1 MNILNIYK
9 KKLRIQFNY
18 FIGKNSILSM
28 LFSLKTLL
36 SIQAKGENNL
46 QYSEPINALRFLSA
60 DAVQKANSGHPGM
73 PMGMAEIATALWSK
87 HLKHNP
93 LNPTWFDRDRFVL
106 SNGHGSMLLYSLLHL
121 TGYKLSIE
129 DIKDFRQLKSKTP
142 GHPEY
147 DINIGVETTTG
158 PLGQG
163 IANAVGMAIS
173 EKMLAAQFNKDD
185 IKPIDHYTYV
195 FLGDGCL
202 MEGISHEAC
211 SFAGTHE
218 LGKLICFYD
227 QNGISIDGEIDN
239 WFTDD
244 SVKRFESYGWQT
256 ICVDG
261 HNVEEISEAISKAK
275 EEPKK
280 PSMIFCKT
288 TIGFGSPNKSGT
300 ADVHGAPLGDEEIEK
315 TREALGWQYTAFEI
329 PKDVYDFWDS
339 KKSGAEK
346 NATWEN
352 SIKSYKDKYPNDSLE
367 LERRIKG
374 DMPAKFEQNFLDF
387 LNDCNTNNLPMATR
401 KASKACLD
409 FFVKEMPEL
418 VGGSADL
425 TPSNNT
431 FSASSTTF
439 SSENPSGNH
448 INYGVREFGMSAI
461 MNGMVLHGGIKPY
474 GATFLVFT
482 DYARNA
488 VRLSA
493 LMGLPNIFVY
503 THDSVALGEDG
514 PTHQPIEHMVTLR
527 STPNMD
533 SWRPAD
539 LVETAV
545 AWKNAISS
553 LSTPTCLI
561 FSRQG
566 TSAIE
571 RTPEQLSSIEN
582 GGYLLEEHEDPNITI
597 VASGSEVQLA
607 IDAAQELKNES
618 INANVVSMPSLD
630 VFLKQS
636 NEIQNKIINPNKPVL
651 VVECAHPNSWYK
663 ILNRSDKVIGIET
676 FGESAPGSELLEH
689 FGFNKDNVIQ
699 TAKSLVND

>member
-1 MNILNIYK
+1 
-9 KKLRIQFNY
+9 
-18 FIGKNSILSM
+18 M

-202 MEGISHEAC
+202 MEGVSHEAC

-275 EEPKK
+275 EESKK

-315 TREALGWQYTAFEI
+315 TREALGWQYPAFEI

-346 NATWEN
+346 NATWDN
-352 SIKSYKDKYPNDSLE
+352 SIKNYKDKYPNDSLE

-374 DMPAKFEQNFLDF
+374 EKPAKFEQNFLDF
-387 LNDCNTNNLPMATR
+387 LNDCNTNNSPMATR

-527 STPNMD
+527 STPNMN

-539 LVETAV
+539 LVETAI

-553 LSTPTCLI
+553 LTTPTCLI

-607 IDAAQELKNES
+607 LDAAQELKNES

-663 ILNRSDKVIGIET
+663 ILNRSDKVIGMET

>member
-1 MNILNIYK
+1 MQQK
-9 KKLRIQFNY
+9 D
-18 FIGKNSILSM
+18 
-28 LFSLKTLL
+28 
-36 SIQAKGENNL
+36 
-46 QYSEPINALRFLSA
+46 PINALRFLSI

-73 PMGMAEIATALWSK
+73 PMGMAEIATALWSN

-93 LNPTWFDRDRFVL
+93 LNPHWFNRDRFVL

-121 TGYKLSIE
+121 TGYNLSI
-129 DIKDFRQLKSKTP
+129 DDLKDFRKLKSKTP

-147 DINIGVETTTG
+147 DLDIGVETTTG

-173 EKMLAAQFNKDD
+173 EKILAAEFNEED
-185 IKPIDHYTYV
+185 IKPIDHYTYA

-211 SFAGTHE
+211 SFAGTHN

-227 QNGISIDGEIDN
+227 ENGISIDGEIKN

-244 SVKRFESYGWQT
+244 SVQRFDSYGWQT

-261 HNVEEISEAISKAK
+261 HNSDEINKAISKAK
-275 EEPKK
+275 NEVSK

-300 ADVHGAPLGDEEIEK
+300 ADVHGAPLGEEEVIK
-315 TREALGWQYTAFEI
+315 TREALNWHYGEFEI
-329 PKDVYDFWDS
+329 PQEIYDFWNFTEN
-339 KKSGAEK
+339 GA
-346 NATWEN
+346 TLN
-352 SIKSYKDKYPNDSLE
+352 SEWNELLKSYKQKYSQKSKE
-367 LERRIKG
+367 LQRRIDG
-374 DMPAKFEQNFLDF
+374 DLPEGFESNFKDF
-387 LNDCNTNNLPMATR
+387 LSECDSKNSPMATR

-409 FFVKEMPEL
+409 FFVKQVPEL
-418 VGGSADL
+418 IGGSADL

-431 FSASSTTF
+431 FSASSSTF
-439 SSENPSGNH
+439 SNENPSGNH

-514 PTHQPIEHMVTLR
+514 PTHQPIEHIVTLR
-527 STPNMD
+527 STPNLNN
-533 SWRPAD
+533 WRPAD

-545 AWKNAISS
+545 AWKNAVCSKI
-553 LSTPTCLI
+553 TPTCLI

-566 TSAIE
+566 TSAIG
-571 RTPEQLSSIEN
+571 RTQEQISAIEM
-582 GGYLLEEHEDPNITI
+582 GGYLLKEKKDNDITI

-607 IDAAQELKNES
+607 LDAAKELENKS

-630 VFLKQS
+630 IFLQQS
-636 NEIQNKIINPNKPVL
+636 SEYQKMVIDPHKPVL

-663 ILNRSDKVIGIET
+663 ILNRSDKVLGIET
-676 FGESAPGSELLEH
+676 FGESAPGVELLEH
-689 FGFNKDNVIQ
+689 FGFNKEKVIQ
-699 TAKSLVND
+699 AAKSLIDD

>member
-1 MNILNIYK
+1 M
-9 KKLRIQFNY
+9 RQ
-18 FIGKNSILSM
+18 SD
-28 LFSLKTLL
+28 
-36 SIQAKGENNL
+36 
-46 QYSEPINALRFLSA
+46 PINALRFLSI

-73 PMGMAEIATALWSK
+73 PMGMAEIATALWK
-87 HLKHNP
+87 NHLQHNP
-93 LNPTWFDRDRFVL
+93 LNPTWFNRDRFVL

-121 TGYKLSIE
+121 TGYALSID
-129 DIKDFRQLKSKTP
+129 DIKDFRQLRSKTP

-147 DINIGVETTTG
+147 DLDTGIETTTG

-163 IANAVGMAIS
+163 IGNAVGMAIS
-173 EKMLAAQFNKDD
+173 EKILAAEFNKED

-202 MEGISHEAC
+202 MEGVSHEAC
-211 SFAGTHE
+211 SFASTHN

-227 QNGISIDGEIDN
+227 QNGISIDGEIEN

-244 SVKRFESYGWQT
+244 SVKRFDGYGWQT

-261 HNVEEISEAISKAK
+261 HNVEDINEAIVKAK
-275 EEPKK
+275 NETNK

-315 TREALGWQYTAFEI
+315 TRKALDWQYSPFEVPEDI
-329 PKDVYDFWDS
+329 YEFWNSKDSGNKVNANWD
-339 KKSGAEK
+339 EIVK
-346 NATWEN
+346 NYQE
-352 SIKSYKDKYPNDSLE
+352 KYPDESIE
-367 LERRIKG
+367 LLRRIKG
-374 DMPAKFEQNFLDF
+374 QMPENFEENFKAFLD
-387 LNDCNTNNLPMATR
+387 DCNLNNPSMATR

-418 VGGSADL
+418 IGGSADL

-431 FSASSTTF
+431 YSASSSTF
-439 SSENPSGNH
+439 SNKNPSGNH

-527 STPNMD
+527 STPNLNN
-533 SWRPAD
+533 WRPAD

-545 AWKNAISS
+545 AWKDAVSS
-553 LSTPTCLI
+553 TKTPTCLI

-566 TSAIE
+566 TSAIT
-571 RTPEQLSSIEN
+571 RTPEQLNSIQM
-582 GGYLLEEHEDPNITI
+582 GGYLLKANDTSDITI
-597 VASGSEVQLA
+597 VASGSELQLA
-607 IDAAQELKNES
+607 LDASVELEKDS

-630 VFLKQS
+630 IFLDQS
-636 NEIQNKIINPNKPVL
+636 EEYQNTIIDTSKPVL
-651 VVECAHPNSWYK
+651 VVECGHPNSWYK
-663 ILNRSDKVIGIET
+663 ILNRSDKVIGIES
-676 FGESAPGSELLEH
+676 FGESAPGDVLLEH
-689 FGFNKDNVIQ
+689 FGFTLENVVG
-699 TAKSLVND
+699 TAKSLIDD

>member
-1 MNILNIYK
+1 M
-9 KKLRIQFNY
+9 QQ
-18 FIGKNSILSM
+18 SDH
-28 LFSLKTLL
+28 
-36 SIQAKGENNL
+36 
-46 QYSEPINALRFLSA
+46 INVLRFLSA

-87 HLKHNP
+87 HLRHNP
-93 LNPTWFDRDRFVL
+93 KNPTWFNRDRFVL

-121 TGYKLSIE
+121 TGYDLSIN
-129 DIKDFRQLKSKTP
+129 DIKDFRKLKSKTP

-147 DINIGVETTTG
+147 DIDIGIETTTG

-163 IANAVGMAIS
+163 IANAVGMAVA
-173 EKMLAAQFNKDD
+173 EKILAAEFNKDD
-185 IKPIDHYTYV
+185 IKPIDHFTYV

-211 SFAGTHE
+211 SFAGTHN

-227 QNGISIDGEIDN
+227 QNGISIDGEIEN

-261 HNVEEISEAISKAK
+261 HDIEDIDGAIHKAK
-275 EEPKK
+275 EEVNK
-280 PSMIFCKT
+280 PTMIFCKT
-288 TIGFGSPNKSGT
+288 TIGYGSPNKSGT
-300 ADVHGAPLGDEEIEK
+300 ADVHGAPLGDEELKE
-315 TREALGWQYTAFEI
+315 TREVLGWNYKPFEV
-329 PKDVYDFWDS
+329 PQEVYDFWNFKEEGASFNDS
-339 KKSGAEK
+339 WNKLLKDYEK
-346 NATWEN
+346 
-352 SIKSYKDKYPNDSLE
+352 KYPNDSLE
-367 LERRIKG
+367 LHRRIDG
-374 DMPAKFEQNFLDF
+374 QLPNNFQESFESF
-387 LNDCNTNNLPMATR
+387 LNECNSNNLSMATR

-418 VGGSADL
+418 IGGSADL

-431 FSASSTTF
+431 FSSSSSTF
-439 SSENPSGNH
+439 SNENASGNH

-461 MNGMVLHGGIKPY
+461 MNGMVLHGAIKPY

-493 LMGLPNIFVY
+493 LMKLPNIFVY

-527 STPNMD
+527 STPNLNN
-533 SWRPAD
+533 WRPAD

-545 AWKNAISS
+545 SWKSAVSS
-553 LSTPTCLI
+553 QKTPTCLI
-561 FSRQG
+561 YSRQG
-566 TSAIE
+566 TSAIK
-571 RTPEQLSSIEN
+571 RSPDQISMIDM
-582 GGYLLEEHEDPNITI
+582 GGYLLEESDDFDLTI

-607 IDAAQELKNES
+607 LDAAKELKNDS
-618 INANVVSMPSLD
+618 INANVVSMPCLD
-630 VFLKQS
+630 IFLDQDK
-636 NEIQNKIINPNKPVL
+636 EYQNKIINPEKPVL
-651 VVECAHPNSWYK
+651 VVECAHPNSWYR
-663 ILNRSDKVIGIET
+663 ILNRNDKVIGIET
-676 FGESAPGSELLEH
+676 FGESAPGSELLNH
-689 FGFNKDNVIQ
+689 FGFNTDNVIK
-699 TAKSLVND
+699 TAKSLIND

>member
-1 MNILNIYK
+1 MN
-9 KKLRIQFNY
+9 Q
-18 FIGKNSILSM
+18 
-28 LFSLKTLL
+28 TD
-36 SIQAKGENNL
+36 
-46 QYSEPINALRFLSA
+46 PINALRFLSI

-73 PMGMAEIATALWSK
+73 PMGMAEIATALWSN

-93 LNPTWFDRDRFVL
+93 SNPKWFDRDRFVL

-121 TGYKLSIE
+121 TGYKISID
-129 DIKDFRQLKSKTP
+129 DIKDFRQLHSKTP

-147 DINIGVETTTG
+147 DIDIGVETTTG

-173 EKMLAAQFNKDD
+173 EKILAAEFNQDD

-202 MEGISHEAC
+202 MEGVSHEAC
-211 SFAGTHE
+211 SFAGTHN

-227 QNGISIDGEIDN
+227 QNGISIDGEIEN
-239 WFTDD
+239 WFTDN
-244 SVKRFESYGWQT
+244 SVKRFESYGWHT

-261 HNVEEISEAISKAK
+261 HNIEEINNAISQAK
-275 EEPKK
+275 ETTDK

-300 ADVHGAPLGDEEIEK
+300 ADAHGAPLGEDEIIK
-315 TREALGWQYTAFEI
+315 TREALDWEYAEFELTDEI
-329 PKDVYDFWDS
+329 YNFWDA
-339 KKSGAEK
+339 KEAG
-346 NATWEN
+346 NNVN
-352 SIKSYKDKYPNDSLE
+352 SDWDNLIKSYQEKYPEKSKE
-367 LERRIKG
+367 LLRRIEG
-374 DMPAKFEQNFLDF
+374 NTPENFENDFNQFLK
-387 LNDCNTNNLPMATR
+387 DCDTNNSPMATR

-418 VGGSADL
+418 IGGSADL

-431 FSASSTTF
+431 FSDSSSTF
-439 SSENPSGNH
+439 SNENPAGNH

-514 PTHQPIEHMVTLR
+514 PTHQPIEHLVTLR
-527 STPNMD
+527 STPNLVN
-533 SWRPAD
+533 WRPAD

-545 AWKNAISS
+545 AWKEAVISTA
-553 LSTPTCLI
+553 TPTCLI

-566 TSAIE
+566 TSAIQRNSE
-571 RTPEQLSSIEN
+571 HLTEIHN
-582 GGYLLEEHEDPNITI
+582 GGYLLESCDSPDITI
-597 VASGSEVQLA
+597 IASGSEVQLA
-607 IDAAQELKNES
+607 LDASKELENDS
-618 INANVVSMPSLD
+618 IKSNIVSMPSLD
-630 VFLKQS
+630 KFL
-636 NEIQNKIINPNKPVL
+636 EMPEEYQNKTINSDKPIL
-651 VVECAHPNSWYK
+651 VVECSHPNSWYK
-663 ILNRSDKVIGIET
+663 ILNRNDKVLGIES
-676 FGESAPGSELLEH
+676 FGESAPGNQLLEH
-689 FGFNKDNVIQ
+689 FGFTVDNVIEM
-699 TAKSLVND
+699 AKSLVND

>member
-1 MNILNIYK
+1 
-9 KKLRIQFNY
+9 
-18 FIGKNSILSM
+18 M
-28 LFSLKTLL
+28 LLTTKILL
-36 SIQAKGENNL
+36 SFLKQTGEINL
-46 QYSEPINALRFLSA
+46 HPSDPTNALRFLSI

-73 PMGMAEIATALWSK
+73 PMGMAEIATSLWSN

-93 LNPTWFDRDRFVL
+93 SNPNWFNRDRFVL

-121 TGYKLSIE
+121 TGYKLSIN
-129 DIKDFRQLKSKTP
+129 DLKDFRQLKSKTP

-147 DINIGVETTTG
+147 DIDIGVETTTG

-173 EKMLAAQFNKDD
+173 EKILAAEFNHKDFD
-185 IKPIDHYTYV
+185 PIDHFTYA

-211 SFAGTHE
+211 SFAATHN

-227 QNGISIDGEIDN
+227 QNGISIDGEIEN

-244 SVKRFESYGWQT
+244 SVKRFESYGWHT

-261 HNVEEISEAISKAK
+261 HNIKEIDEAISQAK
-275 EEPKK
+275 EKSDK

-315 TREALGWQYTAFEI
+315 TREALNWQYPAFEI
-329 PKDVYDFWDS
+329 PKEIYDFWDA
-339 KKSGAEK
+339 KDKGAEINSDWDNLIK
-346 NATWEN
+346 NYEE
-352 SIKSYKDKYPNDSLE
+352 KYPEQAKE
-367 LERRIKG
+367 LNRRIKG
-374 DMPAKFEQNFLDF
+374 EAPENFEESFNEF
-387 LNDCNTNNLPMATR
+387 LNNCDSNNSSMATR

-431 FSASSTTF
+431 FSESSSTF
-439 SSENPSGNH
+439 SNENPKGNH

-514 PTHQPIEHMVTLR
+514 PTHQPIEHLVTLR
-527 STPNMD
+527 STPNLNN
-533 SWRPAD
+533 WRPAD
-539 LVETAV
+539 LVETSV
-545 AWKNAISS
+545 AWKDAVTSTK
-553 LSTPTCLI
+553 TPTCLI

-566 TSAIE
+566 TSAIT
-571 RTPEQLSSIEN
+571 RSQDQLNAIKK
-582 GGYLLEEHEDPNITI
+582 GGYLLDQSDNPDMTI
-597 VASGSEVQLA
+597 IASGSEVQLA
-607 IDAAQELKNES
+607 LDAAKQLKSDSKN
-618 INANVVSMPSLD
+618 INVVSMPSLD
-630 VFLKQS
+630 IFLQQS
-636 NEIQNKIINPNKPVL
+636 EEYQRSIINPDKPVL
-651 VVECAHPNSWYK
+651 VVECSHPNSWYK
-663 ILNRSDKVIGIET
+663 ILNRNDKVIGIET

-689 FGFNKDNVIQ
+689 FGFTEENVIK
-699 TAKSLVND
+699 TVKSLLND

>member
-1 MNILNIYK
+1 
-9 KKLRIQFNY
+9 
-18 FIGKNSILSM
+18 M
-28 LFSLKTLL
+28 LLTTKILL
-36 SIQAKGENNL
+36 SFLKQTGEINL
-46 QYSEPINALRFLSA
+46 HPSDPTNALRFLSI

-73 PMGMAEIATALWSK
+73 PMGMAEIATSLWSN

-93 LNPTWFDRDRFVL
+93 SNPNWFNRDRFVL

-121 TGYKLSIE
+121 TGYKLSIN
-129 DIKDFRQLKSKTP
+129 DLKDFRQLKSKTP

-147 DINIGVETTTG
+147 DIDIGVETTTG

-173 EKMLAAQFNKDD
+173 EKILAAEFNHKDFD
-185 IKPIDHYTYV
+185 PIDHFTYA

-211 SFAGTHE
+211 SFAATHN

-227 QNGISIDGEIDN
+227 QNGISIDGEIEN

-244 SVKRFESYGWQT
+244 SVKRFESYGWHT

-261 HNVEEISEAISKAK
+261 HNITEIDEAISQAK
-275 EEPKK
+275 EKSDK

-315 TREALGWQYTAFEI
+315 TREALNWQYPAFEI
-329 PKDVYDFWDS
+329 PKEIYDFWDA
-339 KKSGAEK
+339 KDKGAEINSDWDNLIK
-346 NATWEN
+346 NYEE
-352 SIKSYKDKYPNDSLE
+352 KYPEQAKE
-367 LERRIKG
+367 LNRRIKG
-374 DMPAKFEQNFLDF
+374 EAPENFEESFNKF
-387 LNDCNTNNLPMATR
+387 LNNCDSNNSSMATR

-431 FSASSTTF
+431 FSESSSTF
-439 SSENPSGNH
+439 SNENPKGNH

-514 PTHQPIEHMVTLR
+514 PTHQPIEHLVTLR
-527 STPNMD
+527 STPNLNN
-533 SWRPAD
+533 WRPAD
-539 LVETAV
+539 LVETSV
-545 AWKNAISS
+545 AWKDAVTSTK
-553 LSTPTCLI
+553 TPTCLI

-566 TSAIE
+566 TSAIT
-571 RTPEQLSSIEN
+571 RSQDQLNAIKK
-582 GGYLLEEHEDPNITI
+582 GGYLLDQSDNPDMTI
-597 VASGSEVQLA
+597 IASGSEVQLA
-607 IDAAQELKNES
+607 LDAAKQLKSDSKN
-618 INANVVSMPSLD
+618 INVVSMPSLD
-630 VFLKQS
+630 IFLQQS
-636 NEIQNKIINPNKPVL
+636 EEYQRSIINPDKPVL
-651 VVECAHPNSWYK
+651 VVECSHPNSWYK
-663 ILNRSDKVIGIET
+663 ILNRNDKVIGIET

-689 FGFNKDNVIQ
+689 FGFTEENVIK
-699 TAKSLVND
+699 TVKSLLND

>member
-1 MNILNIYK
+1 MQQK
-9 KKLRIQFNY
+9 D
-18 FIGKNSILSM
+18 
-28 LFSLKTLL
+28 
-36 SIQAKGENNL
+36 
-46 QYSEPINALRFLSA
+46 PINALRFLSI

-73 PMGMAEIATALWSK
+73 PMGMAEIATVLWSN

-93 LNPTWFDRDRFVL
+93 LNPHWFNRDRFVL

-121 TGYKLSIE
+121 TGYNLSI
-129 DIKDFRQLKSKTP
+129 DDLKDFRKLKSKTP

-147 DINIGVETTTG
+147 DLDIGVETTTG

-173 EKMLAAQFNKDD
+173 EKILAAEFNEED
-185 IKPIDHYTYV
+185 IKPIDHYTYA

-211 SFAGTHE
+211 SFAGTHN

-227 QNGISIDGEIDN
+227 QNGISIDGEIKN

-244 SVKRFESYGWQT
+244 SVQRFDSYGWQT

-261 HNVEEISEAISKAK
+261 HNSDEINKAISKAK
-275 EEPKK
+275 NEVSK

-300 ADVHGAPLGDEEIEK
+300 ADVHGAPLGEEEVIK
-315 TREALGWQYTAFEI
+315 TREALNWHYGEFEI
-329 PKDVYDFWDS
+329 PQEIYDFWNFTE
-339 KKSGAEK
+339 KGA
-346 NATWEN
+346 TLN
-352 SIKSYKDKYPNDSLE
+352 SEWNELLKSYEQKYSQKSKE
-367 LERRIKG
+367 LQRRIDG
-374 DMPAKFEQNFLDF
+374 DLPEGFESNFKDF
-387 LNDCNTNNLPMATR
+387 LSECDSQNSPMATR

-409 FFVKEMPEL
+409 FFVKQVPEL
-418 VGGSADL
+418 IGGSADL

-431 FSASSTTF
+431 FSASSSTF
-439 SSENPSGNH
+439 SNENPSGNH

-514 PTHQPIEHMVTLR
+514 PTHQPIEHIVTLR
-527 STPNMD
+527 STPNLNN
-533 SWRPAD
+533 WRPAD

-545 AWKNAISS
+545 AWKNAVCSKI
-553 LSTPTCLI
+553 TPTCLI

-566 TSAIE
+566 TSAIG
-571 RTPEQLSSIEN
+571 RTQEQISAIEM
-582 GGYLLEEHEDPNITI
+582 GGYLLKEKKDNDITI

-607 IDAAQELKNES
+607 LDAAKELENKS

-630 VFLKQS
+630 IFLQQS
-636 NEIQNKIINPNKPVL
+636 SEYQKMVIDPHKPVL

-676 FGESAPGSELLEH
+676 FGESAPGGELLEH
-689 FGFNKDNVIQ
+689 FGFNKEKVIQ
-699 TAKSLVND
+699 AAKSLIDD

>member
-1 MNILNIYK
+1 MN
-9 KKLRIQFNY
+9 Q
-18 FIGKNSILSM
+18 
-28 LFSLKTLL
+28 TD
-36 SIQAKGENNL
+36 
-46 QYSEPINALRFLSA
+46 PINALRFLSI

-73 PMGMAEIATALWSK
+73 PMGMAEIATALWSN

-93 LNPTWFDRDRFVL
+93 SNPKWFDRDRFVL

-121 TGYKLSIE
+121 TGYKMSID
-129 DIKDFRQLKSKTP
+129 DIKDFRQLHSKTP

-147 DINIGVETTTG
+147 DIDIGIETTTG

-173 EKMLAAQFNKDD
+173 EKILAAEFNQDD

-202 MEGISHEAC
+202 MEGVSHEAC
-211 SFAGTHE
+211 SFAGTHN

-227 QNGISIDGEIDN
+227 QNGISIDGEIEN

-244 SVKRFESYGWQT
+244 SVKRFESYGWHT

-261 HNVEEISEAISKAK
+261 HNIEEINNAISNAK
-275 EEPKK
+275 ETTDK

-300 ADVHGAPLGDEEIEK
+300 ADVHGSPLGEDEIVK
-315 TREALGWQYTAFEI
+315 TRESLDWKYAKFELTDEI
-329 PKDVYDFWDS
+329 YNFWDA
-339 KKSGAEK
+339 KETGASL
-346 NATWEN
+346 N
-352 SIKSYKDKYPNDSLE
+352 SDWDNLIKSYQKKYPEKSKE
-367 LERRIKG
+367 LLRRIKG
-374 DMPAKFEQNFLDF
+374 STPENFESDFDQFLKDCDM
-387 LNDCNTNNLPMATR
+387 NNLSMATR
-401 KASKACLD
+401 KASKVCLD
-409 FFVKEMPEL
+409 FFVKKMPEL
-418 VGGSADL
+418 IGGSADL

-431 FSASSTTF
+431 FSESSSTF
-439 SSENPSGNH
+439 SNENPSGNH

-493 LMGLPNIFVY
+493 LMGLPNIYVY

-514 PTHQPIEHMVTLR
+514 PTHQPIEHLVTLR
-527 STPNMD
+527 STPNLIN
-533 SWRPAD
+533 WRPAD

-545 AWKNAISS
+545 AWKEAVIST
-553 LSTPTCLI
+553 STPSCLV

-566 TSAIE
+566 TSAIQ
-571 RTPEQLSSIEN
+571 RTSEQLEAIHK
-582 GGYLLEEHEDPNITI
+582 GGYLLKSCDNPDITI
-597 VASGSEVQLA
+597 IASGSEVQLA
-607 IDAAQELKNES
+607 LDSSKELENDS
-618 INANVVSMPSLD
+618 IKSNVVSMPSLD
-630 VFLKQS
+630 KFFEMPEEYKNTIL
-636 NEIQNKIINPNKPVL
+636 NTDKPML
-651 VVECAHPNSWYK
+651 VVECGHPNSWYR
-663 ILNRSDKVIGIET
+663 ILNRNDKVLGIES
-676 FGESAPGSELLEH
+676 FGESAPGNQLLEH
-689 FGFNKDNVIQ
+689 FGFTVSNVVKI
-699 TAKSLVND
+699 AKSLIND

>member
-1 MNILNIYK
+1 MH
-9 KKLRIQFNY
+9 Q
-18 FIGKNSILSM
+18 
-28 LFSLKTLL
+28 
-36 SIQAKGENNL
+36 
-46 QYSEPINALRFLSA
+46 SETINALRFLSI

-73 PMGMAEIATALWSK
+73 PMGMAEIATALWK
-87 HLKHNP
+87 NHLNHNP
-93 LNPTWFDRDRFVL
+93 SNPHWFNRDRFVL

-121 TGYKLSIE
+121 TGYNISIE

-147 DINIGVETTTG
+147 DLDNGIETTTG

-173 EKMLAAQFNKDD
+173 EKMLAAEFNINDLN
-185 IKPIDHYTYV
+185 PIDHYTYA

-227 QNGISIDGEIDN
+227 QNGISIDGEIEN

-244 SVKRFESYGWQT
+244 TVKRFDSYGWQT

-261 HNVEEISEAISKAK
+261 HDVNAIDEAIKASKEATN
-275 EEPKK
+275 K

-300 ADVHGAPLGDEEIEK
+300 SDVHGAPLGDEEITK
-315 TREALGWQYTAFEI
+315 TRGTLGWQHEPFVVPDA
-329 PKDVYDFWDS
+329 VYEFW
-339 KKSGAEK
+339 
-346 NATWEN
+346 NATSEGKDKNNDWDKVMQSLKEADINKFNELTRRISGDLPENFSQKYQDFLTHCDDEN
-352 SIKSYKDKYPNDSLE
+352 SS
-367 LERRIKG
+367 
-374 DMPAKFEQNFLDF
+374 
-387 LNDCNTNNLPMATR
+387 MATR
-401 KASKACLD
+401 KASQVCLD

-431 FSASSTTF
+431 FSKSSSTF
-439 SSENPSGNH
+439 SNENPTGNH

-503 THDSVALGEDG
+503 THDSIALGEDG
-514 PTHQPIEHMVTLR
+514 PTHQPVEHLVTLR
-527 STPNMD
+527 STPNLNN
-533 SWRPAD
+533 WRPAD

-545 AWKNAISS
+545 AWENAVSS
-553 LSTPTCLI
+553 KDSPTCLI
-561 FSRQG
+561 FSRQN
-566 TSAIE
+566 TSPIT
-571 RTPEQLSSIEN
+571 RNTDQIDSIKN
-582 GGYLLEEHEDPNITI
+582 GGYLIKDNPGAQMTLI
-597 VASGSEVQLA
+597 ASGSELQMML
-607 IDAAQELKNES
+607 DASEVLEES
-618 INANVVSMPSLD
+618 GVIVNVVSMPCLD
-630 VFLKQS
+630 IFLNTSQEYQS
-636 NEIQNKIINPNKPVL
+636 AIIKDDLPIL
-651 VVECAHPNSWYK
+651 VAELSHPNSWFK
-663 ILNRSDKVIGIET
+663 LLNKKDKVLGIET
-676 FGESAPGSELLEH
+676 FGESAPANVLLDH
-689 FGFNKDNVIQ
+689 FGFNVPNVVEM
-699 TAKSLVND
+699 AKSLMNE

>member
-1 MNILNIYK
+1 MN
-9 KKLRIQFNY
+9 Q
-18 FIGKNSILSM
+18 
-28 LFSLKTLL
+28 TD
-36 SIQAKGENNL
+36 
-46 QYSEPINALRFLSA
+46 PINALRFLSI
-60 DAVQKANSGHPGM
+60 DAVQKANCGHPGM
-73 PMGMAEIATALWSK
+73 PMGMAEIATALWSN

-93 LNPTWFDRDRFVL
+93 SNPKWFDRDRFVL

-121 TGYKLSIE
+121 TGYKISID
-129 DIKDFRQLKSKTP
+129 DIKDFRQLHSKTP

-147 DINIGVETTTG
+147 DIDIGVETTTG
-158 PLGQG
+158 HLGQG

-173 EKMLAAQFNKDD
+173 EKILAAEFNQDD

-202 MEGISHEAC
+202 MEGVSHEAC
-211 SFAGTHE
+211 SFAGTHN

-227 QNGISIDGEIDN
+227 QNGISIDGEIKN

-244 SVKRFESYGWQT
+244 SVKRFESYGWHT

-261 HNVEEISEAISKAK
+261 HNIEEINNAISQAK
-275 EEPKK
+275 ETTDK

-300 ADVHGAPLGDEEIEK
+300 ADAHGAPLGEDEIIK
-315 TREALGWQYTAFEI
+315 TREALDWKYAEFELTDEI
-329 PKDVYDFWDS
+329 YNFWDA
-339 KKSGAEK
+339 KEAG
-346 NATWEN
+346 NNVNLDWDN
-352 SIKSYKDKYPNDSLE
+352 LIKSYQEKYPEKSKE
-367 LERRIKG
+367 LLRRIEG
-374 DMPAKFEQNFLDF
+374 NTPENFESDFNQFLK
-387 LNDCNTNNLPMATR
+387 DCDTNNSPMATR

-409 FFVKEMPEL
+409 FFIKEMPEL
-418 VGGSADL
+418 IGGSADL

-431 FSASSTTF
+431 FSDSSSTF
-439 SSENPSGNH
+439 SNENPAGNH

-514 PTHQPIEHMVTLR
+514 PTHQPIEHLVTLR
-527 STPNMD
+527 STPNLIN
-533 SWRPAD
+533 WRPAD

-545 AWKNAISS
+545 AWKEAVISTA
-553 LSTPTCLI
+553 TPTCLI

-566 TSAIE
+566 TSAIQ
-571 RTPEQLSSIEN
+571 RNSEQLTEIHN
-582 GGYLLEEHEDPNITI
+582 GGYLLESCDNPDITI
-597 VASGSEVQLA
+597 IASGSEVQLA
-607 IDAAQELKNES
+607 LDASKELENDS
-618 INANVVSMPSLD
+618 IKSNIVSMPSLD
-630 VFLKQS
+630 KFL
-636 NEIQNKIINPNKPVL
+636 EMPEEYQNKTINSDKPIL
-651 VVECAHPNSWYK
+651 VVECGHPNSWYK
-663 ILNRSDKVIGIET
+663 ILNRNDKVLGIES
-676 FGESAPGSELLEH
+676 FGESAPGNQLLEH
-689 FGFNKDNVIQ
+689 FGFTVENVVKM
-699 TAKSLVND
+699 AKSLIND

>member
-1 MNILNIYK
+1 MQQK
-9 KKLRIQFNY
+9 D
-18 FIGKNSILSM
+18 
-28 LFSLKTLL
+28 
-36 SIQAKGENNL
+36 
-46 QYSEPINALRFLSA
+46 PINALRFLSI

-73 PMGMAEIATALWSK
+73 PMGMAEIATVLWSN

-93 LNPTWFDRDRFVL
+93 LNPYWFNRDRFVL

-121 TGYKLSIE
+121 TGYNLSI
-129 DIKDFRQLKSKTP
+129 DDLKDFRKLKSKTP

-147 DINIGVETTTG
+147 DLDIGVETTTG

-163 IANAVGMAIS
+163 IANAVGMAVS
-173 EKMLAAQFNKDD
+173 EKILAAEFNEED
-185 IKPIDHYTYV
+185 IKPIDHYTYA

-211 SFAGTHE
+211 SFAGTHN

-227 QNGISIDGEIDN
+227 QNGISIDGEIKN

-244 SVKRFESYGWQT
+244 SVQRFDSYGWQT

-261 HNVEEISEAISKAK
+261 HNSDEINKAISKAK
-275 EEPKK
+275 NEVSK

-300 ADVHGAPLGDEEIEK
+300 ADVHGAPLGEEEVIK
-315 TREALGWQYTAFEI
+315 TREALNWHYGEFEI
-329 PKDVYDFWDS
+329 PQEIYDFWNS
-339 KKSGAEK
+339 TEK
-346 NATWEN
+346 GTALNFEWNE
-352 SIKSYKDKYPNDSLE
+352 ILKSYEEKYSQKSKE
-367 LERRIKG
+367 LQRRIDG
-374 DMPAKFEQNFLDF
+374 DLPEGFQSNFKDF
-387 LNDCNTNNLPMATR
+387 LSECDSQNSPMATR

-409 FFVKEMPEL
+409 FFVKQVPEL
-418 VGGSADL
+418 IGGSADL

-431 FSASSTTF
+431 FSASSSTF
-439 SSENPSGNH
+439 SNENPSGNH

-514 PTHQPIEHMVTLR
+514 PTHQPIEHIVTLR
-527 STPNMD
+527 STPNLNN
-533 SWRPAD
+533 WRPAD

-545 AWKNAISS
+545 AWKNAVCSKI
-553 LSTPTCLI
+553 TPTCLI

-566 TSAIE
+566 TSAIR
-571 RTPEQLSSIEN
+571 RTPEQLSAIEM
-582 GGYLLEEHEDPNITI
+582 GGYLLKEKKDNDITI

-607 IDAAQELKNES
+607 LDAAKELENKS

-630 VFLKQS
+630 IFLQQS
-636 NEIQNKIINPNKPVL
+636 SEFQKMVIDPHKPVL

-676 FGESAPGSELLEH
+676 FGESAPGGELLEH
-689 FGFNKDNVIQ
+689 FGFNKEKVIQ
-699 TAKSLVND
+699 AAKSLIDD